1 MALLAQVAAEDYA
14 EAERLKVQMEEE
26 WAKLEKMRD
35 TALESAGIE
44 LPLPAK
50 DEPWHVKRLRR
61 MTPAQREMVS
71 RPDATMAACVLP
83 WGCLLES
90 GFAQSPTLG
99 VLVSADEIEPSRKKS
114 RAGFVMSN
122 KSAVFGR
129 CST

>member
-1 MALLAQVAAEDYA
+1 MADTYLAPLVQVAEEDYV

-35 TALESAGIE
+35 TARESTGIE

-71 RPDATMAACVLP
+71 RPDATRAASAFAPRLP
-83 WGCLLES
+83 VGKR
-90 GFAQSPTLG
+90 FRP
-99 VLVSADEIEPSRKKS
+99 EPVAWR
-114 RAGFVMSN
+114 FD
-122 KSAVFGR
+122 FGR
-129 CST
+129 RNSFRTVKGKAELVL

>member
-1 MALLAQVAAEDYA
+1 MALLAQVAAEDYV

-61 MTPAQREMVS
+61 MTPEQREMVS
-71 RPDATMAACVLP
+71 RPDATKVSLAFCTLN
-83 WGCLLES
+83 LLER
-90 GFAQSPTLG
+90 GF
-99 VLVSADEIEPSRKKS
+99 SARIDFRSLRFEP
-114 RAGFVMSN
+114 
-122 KSAVFGR
+122 
-129 CST
+129 

>member
-1 MALLAQVAAEDYA
+1 MFGFVQVAAEDYA

-61 MTPAQREMVS
+61 MTPEQREMVS
-71 RPDATMAACVLP
+71 RPDATRVSPAFCTLN
-83 WGCLLES
+83 LLER
-90 GFAQSPTLG
+90 GF
-99 VLVSADEIEPSRKKS
+99 SARIDFRSLRFEP
-114 RAGFVMSN
+114 
-122 KSAVFGR
+122 
-129 CST
+129 

>member
-1 MALLAQVAAEDYA
+1 MAAEDYA

-61 MTPAQREMVS
+61 MTPEQREMVS
-71 RPDATMAACVLP
+71 RPDATRVACVLSLEFACWKVVSTEP
-83 WGCLLES
+83 EVWLL
-90 GFAQSPTLG
+90 G
-99 VLVSADEIEPSRKKS
+99 
-114 RAGFVMSN
+114 
-122 KSAVFGR
+122 FGR
-129 CST
+129 RNSFRIVKEKAELVL